1 MCYLTGVPPLLG
13 GLYLL
18 WSLFLLKDPS
28 QIQTFIDTPLGLI
41 GGVSKFQKIETSSIH
56 RFSDTL
62 IFYNVLWVLETQFC
76 SLYSKMGEYIM

>member
-1 MCYLTGVPPLLG
+1 MHLSFMCYLTGVPPLLG

-28 QIQTFIDTPLGLI
+28 QIQTFIDTPLGLM

-56 RFSDTL
+56 RFSGYFDILQRVVGAGDT
-62 IFYNVLWVLETQFC
+62 VL
-76 SLYSKMGEYIM
+76 